1 MVKYLLLVFLLFPVL
16 AHARYSATLEWIA
29 PTSYE
34 DESTLAPEEILS
46 FEILYGTESGNYT
59 NSVTVSGT
67 ARQHTITNLSS
78 GTWYFVAT
86 ATSVELETSTISN
99 EVSRKFTRG
108 KPKKVTI
115 KLK

>member
-1 MVKYLLLVFLLFPVL
+1 MLFPVL

-34 DESTLAPEEILS
+34 DESPLAPEEILS

-86 ATSVELETSTISN
+86 ATTVELETSTISN

-115 KLK
+115 KLN